1 MKIVNNDLIP
11 CFRGCVRFEEKEEYL
26 FPIRFTEKQS
36 EHFAKSDFLYP
47 RSKMT
52 AGVLLD
58 LYTTTQMISFDVL
71 LLETSRNYYSIDVY
85 VDGNLCFNFAKENV
99 LSHTEVSLSFPLKEG
114 YKRVQIYFPCLF
126 ECGIKNFYI
135 DDDAQFLVSKIGQ
148 KILFL
153 GDSITHGYATK
164 CTSLTYANIL
174 SRVSGAVSLNQ
185 AVAGDV
191 FNEDNLDEDLPFD
204 PDLIFVAYGTNDW
217 WHGRDVSVVIKKYFD
232 KLTKIY
238 PHTQIYALL
247 PIYRLDAEEKHIKV
261 KIPFVDFR
269 EQMKEIISEYKN
281 VTVVDTINF
290 VPHFTDFYEDGYLH
304 PNDLG
309 FIKYAENLRKYI

>member
-1 MKIVNNDLIP
+1 
-11 CFRGCVRFEEKEEYL
+11 
-26 FPIRFTEKQS
+26 
-36 EHFAKSDFLYP
+36 
-47 RSKMT
+47 MT

-126 ECGIKNFYI
+126 ECGIKNFCI
-135 DDDAQFLVSKIGQ
+135 DDDAQFLVSKTGQ

-191 FNEDNLDEDLPFD
+191 FNADNLDEALPFD

-217 WHGRDVSVVIKKYFD
+217 WGGRNITNSGKKYLD
-232 KLTKIY
+232 KLVKIY
-238 PHTQIYALL
+238 PNKKIYLIL
-247 PIYRLDAEEKHIKV
+247 PIYRLDCKDEQPNALMPFEE
-261 KIPFVDFR
+261 FR
-269 EQMKEIISEYKN
+269 VVLKEIGECYPNICVIDSI
-281 VTVVDTINF
+281 DF
-290 VPHFTDFYEDGYLH
+290 VPHLKEFYEDGFLH

-309 FIKYAENLRKYI
+309 FIKYAENLSKYVYGQGKRGFYV